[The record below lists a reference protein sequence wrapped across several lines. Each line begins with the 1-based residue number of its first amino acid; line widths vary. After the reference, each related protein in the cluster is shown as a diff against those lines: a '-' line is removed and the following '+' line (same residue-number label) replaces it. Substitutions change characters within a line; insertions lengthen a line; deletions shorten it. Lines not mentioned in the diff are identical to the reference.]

1 MGLGTLLLLSVL
13 STPATAISVHGSV
26 ELVQDGAT
34 QTVQRFMTIPEG
46 STLVTGENSHL
57 SLRFASG
64 SQLRLGPNSKI
75 TLSEVKQSA
84 RAGDRAEKVRLIF
97 GKVWAR
103 VMKLVGEEAVFE
115 IRTQHAVAGV
125 RGTAFWAESVET
137 EDSFSVD
144 HGTIALLR
152 KDAAPLTLQGRG
164 AHCTASSTGISEA
177 SRLGNRAIEQ
187 LRTQVGGAPAAAI
200 EEMRQVI
207 RGDSRKTDRSDTR
220 NPKRHSE
227 DSIRNPTPEEEL
239 GKSRDRK
246 SKIKIRIRGL

>member
-13 STPATAISVHGSV
+13 STPATAISVDGTV
-26 ELVQDGAT
+26 ELVQNGVT
-34 QTVQRFMTIPEG
+34 QPVQRFMTIPEG
-46 STLVTGENSHL
+46 STLITGKNSHL
-57 SLRFASG
+57 NLRFESG
-64 SQLRLGPNSKI
+64 SQLRLGPDSKI
-75 TLSEVKQSA
+75 TLSEVKQA
-84 RAGDRAEKVRLIF
+84 TRAGDRTEKIRLVF
-97 GKVWAR
+97 GRVWAR
-103 VMKLVGEEAVFE
+103 VMKLVGSEAAFE

-125 RGTAFWAESVET
+125 RGTAFWAESIEA

-152 KDAAPLTLQGRG
+152 KDTAPLTLQGRG
-164 AHCTASSTGISEA
+164 AHCTASSTGISAA

-200 EEMRQVI
+200 EDMRQVI
-207 RGDSRKTDRSDTR
+207 RGSTPQTDRTQTS
-220 NPKRHSE
+220 NPKQLGE
-227 DSIRNPTPEEEL
+227 DRIRNPTPEEEL